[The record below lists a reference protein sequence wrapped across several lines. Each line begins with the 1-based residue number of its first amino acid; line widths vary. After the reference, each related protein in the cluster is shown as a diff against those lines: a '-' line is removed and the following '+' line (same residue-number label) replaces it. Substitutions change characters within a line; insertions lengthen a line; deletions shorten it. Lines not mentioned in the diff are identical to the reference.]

1 MRPMNRIIY
10 PGTFD
15 PPTNGHLDV
24 VHRAA
29 LLFERVDVVISV
41 NPQKKTLFS
50 PAERLEMMRTMVQGL
65 GNVEVHVWQGLI
77 VEYAERAGARILLR
91 GVRAVS
97 DFDYE
102 FELALMQKHLD
113 RRVETIFLPTAQ
125 EHFLLRSSTV
135 KEIASLGGDVSDM
148 VPPVVEKALRAK
160 YPRTPPPGDPAVP

>member
-1 MRPMNRIIY
+1 MNRIIY

-24 VHRAA
+24 VHRASG
-29 LLFERVDVVISV
+29 LFEHLDVVISA
-41 NPQKKTLFS
+41 NPRKQTLFS
-50 PAERLEMMRTMVQGL
+50 DTERLEMMETMVAGL
-65 GNVEVHVWQGLI
+65 DNVVVHVWQGLI
-77 VEYAERAGARILLR
+77 VEYAEQVGARIILR

-135 KEIASLGGDVSDM
+135 KEIAQLGGDVSDM
-148 VPPVVEKALRAK
+148 VPPVVEKALRQK
-160 YPRTPPPGDPAVP
+160 YPAPAAAERAERAVP